1 MIIKCE
7 TDSNIKVLN
16 NLIIISNKL
25 IRNVLLIM
33 SKYRVK
39 FLNCIR
45 RVARKYGEFRLYIIN
60 KKIPIHGC
68 DSVML
73 KSQNGLLVGY
83 TFKI

>member
-45 RVARKYGEFRLYIIN
+45 RVARKYGEHLCTELKMVRWWS
-60 KKIPIHGC
+60 IPLRFNR
-68 DSVML
+68 DAV
-73 KSQNGLLVGY
+73 
-83 TFKI
+83 